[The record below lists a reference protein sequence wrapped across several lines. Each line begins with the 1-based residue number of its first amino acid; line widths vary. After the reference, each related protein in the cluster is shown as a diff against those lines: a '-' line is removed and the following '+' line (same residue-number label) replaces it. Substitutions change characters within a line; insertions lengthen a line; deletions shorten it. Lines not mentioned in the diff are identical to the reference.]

1 MPINPQAKA
10 FLDQAAAAGAPPLH
24 TLPVA
29 EARQALKSLFTPEQ
43 KESVSKVED
52 RLIPGPGGY
61 KIPIRIYTP
70 AGKAPLPLL
79 VFFHGGGWVLGD
91 IESHDGTSRELANK
105 AGCIVVSVDYRLAPE
120 HKFPAAPEDCYAAT
134 KWVALNA
141 ASFGGDPTRIAVGG
155 DSAGG
160 NLAAAVAQMAA
171 DRGGAPGL
179 VHQLLIYPVT
189 NYAFDTASYRENGEG
204 YLLTQ
209 ELMQW
214 FWKQYLPSDED
225 GKNAYASPLQA
236 RELRRVAPAFVITA
250 EFDPLRDEGEAYA
263 ARLKE
268 AGVPVEAKRYDGAIH
283 GFFNL
288 GHIIDQGKQVM
299 ADAVVRLKA
308 AFAK

>member
-1 MPINPQAKA
+1 MPVNPQAKA

-43 KESVSKVED
+43 KESISKVED
-52 RLIPGPGGY
+52 RLVPGPGGY
-61 KIPIRIYTP
+61 KVPIRIYTP
-70 AGKAPLPLL
+70 VGTAPLPLL

-105 AGCIVVSVDYRLAPE
+105 AGCIVVSVGYRLAPE

-141 ASFGGDPTRIAVGG
+141 AAFGGDPTRIAVGG

-189 NYAFDTASYRENGEG
+189 NYAFDTPSYRENGEG

-214 FWKQYLPSDED
+214 FWKQYLSSDED

-299 ADAVVRLKA
+299 NDAVTRLKA

>member
-1 MPINPQAKA
+1 MPVNPQAKA

-43 KESVSKVED
+43 KESISKVED
-52 RLIPGPGGY
+52 RLVPGPGGY
-61 KIPIRIYTP
+61 KVPIRIYTP
-70 AGKAPLPLL
+70 AGTAPLPLL

-141 ASFGGDPTRIAVGG
+141 AAFGGDPTRIAVGG

-189 NYAFDTASYRENGEG
+189 NYAFDTPSYRENGEG

-214 FWKQYLPSDED
+214 FWKQYLSSDED

-299 ADAVVRLKA
+299 NDAVTRLKA

>member
-1 MPINPQAKA
+1 MPVNPQAKA

-43 KESVSKVED
+43 KESISKVED
-52 RLIPGPGGY
+52 RLVPGPGGY
-61 KIPIRIYTP
+61 KVPIRIYTP
-70 AGKAPLPLL
+70 AGTAPLPLL

-105 AGCIVVSVDYRLAPE
+105 AGCIVVSVGYRLAPE

-141 ASFGGDPTRIAVGG
+141 AAFGGDPTRIAVGG

-189 NYAFDTASYRENGEG
+189 NYAFDTPSYRENGEG

-214 FWKQYLPSDED
+214 FWKQYLSSDED

-299 ADAVVRLKA
+299 NDAVTRLKA

>member
-43 KESVSKVED
+43 KESISKVED
-52 RLIPGPGGY
+52 RLVPGPGGY
-61 KIPIRIYTP
+61 KVPIRIYTP
-70 AGKAPLPLL
+70 AGTAPLPLL

-141 ASFGGDPTRIAVGG
+141 AAFGGDPTRIAVGG

-189 NYAFDTASYRENGEG
+189 NYAFDTPSYRENGEG

-214 FWKQYLPSDED
+214 FWKQYLSSDED

-299 ADAVVRLKA
+299 NDAVTRLKA

>member
-1 MPINPQAKA
+1 MPLNPQAKA
-10 FLDQAAAAGAPPLH
+10 FLDQAAASGAPPLNA
-24 TLPVA
+24 LPVA
-29 EARQALKSLFTPEQ
+29 EARKVLISLFVPPQ
-43 KESVSKVED
+43 KEPVHKIED
-52 RLIPGPGGY
+52 CKIPGPDGY

-70 AGKAPLPLL
+70 AGTGALPIL

-171 DRGGAPGL
+171 DRGAPSF

-189 NYAFDTASYRENGEG
+189 NYSFDTPSYRENGEG
-204 YLLTQ
+204 YLLTRDS
-209 ELMQW
+209 MQW
-214 FWKQYLPSDED
+214 FWKHYLASDED
-225 GKNAYASPLQA
+225 GKNAYASPMQA
-236 RELRRVAPAFVITA
+236 RQVRRVAPAFVITA

-268 AGVPVEAKRYDGAIH
+268 ARVPVELKRYNGAIH

-288 GHIIDQGKQVM
+288 GHIMDQGKEVM
-299 ADAVVRLKA
+299 ADAVARLKA

>member
-1 MPINPQAKA
+1 MPLNPQAKA
-10 FLDQAAAAGAPPLH
+10 FLDQAAATGAPPLNS
-24 TLPVA
+24 LPVA
-29 EARQALKSLFTPEQ
+29 EARQVLKSLFVPEQ
-43 KESVSKVED
+43 KEAIQKVED
-52 RLIPGPGGY
+52 RKIPGPSGHQ
-61 KIPIRIYTP
+61 IPVRIYTP
-70 AGKAPLPLL
+70 AGTAPFPLL
-79 VFFHGGGWVLGD
+79 VYFHGGGWVLGD

-171 DRGGAPGL
+171 DRGAPGL

-189 NYAFDTASYRENGEG
+189 NYAFDTPSYRENGDG
-204 YLLTQ
+204 YLLTRDM
-209 ELMQW
+209 MQW
-214 FWKQYLPSDED
+214 FWKQYLSTDED
-225 GKNAYASPLQA
+225 GKTAYASPMQA
-236 RELRRVAPAFVITA
+236 REVRRVAPAFVITA

-268 AGVPVEAKRYDGAIH
+268 AGVPVEVKRYDGAIH

-288 GHIIDQGKQVM
+288 GHVMDQGKQVM
-299 ADAVVRLKA
+299 ADAVARLKA
-308 AFAK
+308 AFAKS

>member
-1 MPINPQAKA
+1 MPVNPQAKA
-10 FLDQAAAAGAPPLH
+10 FLDQAAAAGAPPLNS
-24 TLPVA
+24 LPVA
-29 EARQALKSLFTPEQ
+29 EARQALKSLFVPEQ
-43 KESVSKVED
+43 KETIHKVED
-52 RLIPGPGGY
+52 RKISGPDGY
-61 KIPIRIYTP
+61 KIPVRIYTP
-70 AGKAPLPLL
+70 AGTAPFPLL

-171 DRGGAPGL
+171 DRGAPGL

-189 NYAFDTASYRENGEG
+189 NYAFDTPSYRANGEG

-209 ELMQW
+209 DLMQW
-214 FWKQYLPSDED
+214 FWKQYLPTDED

-299 ADAVVRLKA
+299 ADAVARLKA